1 MSSLIVFGLIG
12 ALILIWIVVVYNK
25 LIQLKVLTDN
35 SFSDIEVH
43 LKKRHD
49 LVPNLVETVKGYM
62 SHEKETLESV
72 IQARNKA
79 VKTNN
84 INKQIEAENTLSSL
98 IPKIFALSEAY
109 PDLKASPQFLK
120 LQQELSMLENEI
132 ANARKY
138 FNAVVRDYNTK
149 QMVFPD
155 VIIAKPFGFTKRE
168 FFQAQESEIETPTV
182 KLS

>member
-12 ALILIWIVVVYNK
+12 ALILVWLVVVYNK

-62 SHEKETLESV
+62 THEKETLESV
-72 IQARNKA
+72 ISARNKA
-79 VKTNN
+79 VQTNN
-84 INKQIEAENTLSSL
+84 INEQIEAENTLSSL

-109 PDLKASPQFLK
+109 PDLKASPQFLE
-120 LQQELSMLENEI
+120 LQQKLSMLENEI

-155 VIIAKPFGFTKRE
+155 VIVAKTFGFSKRE
-168 FFQAQESEIETPTV
+168 FFEALESEIVTPQV